1 MASQA
6 TAFAAE
12 PFMAATAAVSP
23 PTIHGYHIL
32 RLLGEGG
39 MGQVWLADDL
49 TLGRRV
55 AIKTI
60 TEAHAG
66 QGRAR
71 SRFLR
76 EARVMATVEH
86 PHVVRVY
93 AYGDASGLA
102 YFVMEFV
109 DGETLAARLRRSS
122 GLAPTEA
129 LRVTRQVALALASAS
144 QRGVIHRD
152 VKPSNV
158 LLDTESRVRVADFG
172 LARAATASEDQWIT
186 DAGAVVGSPH
196 YMSPEQARGQSVDFR
211 TDVYS
216 LGVVLFEMLAGRRPF
231 AGSSPM
237 EVIAHHLHD
246 GVPPLHDRRPDLPS
260 AVVALVDYMT
270 AKEPER
276 RPPSY
281 RALLQ
286 CIDESASDAIHSETA
301 SETTAIRWPG
311 RRPEPSRRSILAGL
325 IAMTAAASGGIL
337 WWARAPSVAP
347 AAAGSL
353 AIVAF
358 YGPDEGSLRE
368 GRMLAALVEAEL
380 GQRLGE
386 SLRVVGADD
395 AGPPIRSES
404 AARALGGRLGVDSV
418 VWGQALSFGPRVEA
432 QPWLTSARGSTA
444 LAPISIESDERRGA
458 LERRRNAAQALADA
472 VLLAAGRDA
481 LETRPEAALLLAQ
494 HAGTSPD
501 AADLIVKAPRPQ

>member
-186 DAGAVVGSPH
+186 DA
-196 YMSPEQARGQSVDFR
+196 EQARGQSVDFR

-325 IAMTAAASGGIL
+325 IAMTAAASGGML